1 VSPADPAGADRAAE
15 PADTSLADDLAAYV
29 ASDAAREAA
38 AGTNARELDRALVPL
53 LWLLGSWRG
62 DGVASGAL
70 ASGALAG
77 GGADLAVT
85 LEVSFSHDGGPHLR
99 YGGRV
104 LVGERVLATETGFWR
119 VTPTGVEV
127 VLAHPTG
134 IVEVYVGTRESSRVE
149 LATDVVARSAT
160 APADTAARRLYG
172 LVEGRLLFAVDVATD
187 GQPLASRMSGALDK
201 V

>member
-1 VSPADPAGADRAAE
+1 VSPADPAGADRATEPAE
-15 PADTSLADDLAAYV
+15 PTDTSLADDLAAYV

-70 ASGALAG
+70 AG

-85 LEVSFSHDGGPHLR
+85 LEASFSHDGGPHLR